1 MERGEYFVILGP
13 TGAGK
18 TLLLELIAGFHTPDE
33 GKIFIDGAD
42 ATEIPPERRNVGFV
56 YQDYALFPH
65 LSVEE
70 NVQFGL
76 KLRGMPRDEAEAR
89 SEELMELLGISR
101 LAKRNPKTLSGGE
114 QQKVALARA
123 LAMRPRIL
131 LLDEPL
137 SALDMRTQNTL
148 RTELKRLHRSLGM
161 TTLHVTHNQ
170 TEALVLADRIAVLM
184 QGSIVQVGTPHEIFR
199 KPKNEVVAEFVGVE
213 NVLSGRVV
221 ENVGGVAR
229 VAVGGFELLAVTHV
243 KSGNVKILI
252 RPEDI
257 VLSTTPS
264 KSSAR
269 NCVAGRITAVTE
281 LGAVCRVELDCGL
294 VALVTKQAAEELQL
308 NAAKEV
314 FATFKATAAHVLP
327 SGNFF

>member
-1 MERGEYFVILGP
+1 
-13 TGAGK
+13 
-18 TLLLELIAGFHTPDE
+18 
-33 GKIFIDGAD
+33 
-42 ATEIPPERRNVGFV
+42 
-56 YQDYALFPH
+56 
-65 LSVEE
+65 
-70 NVQFGL
+70 
-76 KLRGMPRDEAEAR
+76 
-89 SEELMELLGISR
+89 MELLGISR

-199 KPKNEVVAEFVGVE
+199 KPKNEAVAEFVGVE